1 MSMSPLSRS
10 QLVQLTSLEDVT
22 LLTVLWPDS
31 LETEVTRKKKIL
43 KDCQDEHHEHD
54 QVILETTN

>member
-22 LLTVLWPDS
+22 WLTVLWPDS

-43 KDCQDEHHEHD
+43 KDCQDERHEHD